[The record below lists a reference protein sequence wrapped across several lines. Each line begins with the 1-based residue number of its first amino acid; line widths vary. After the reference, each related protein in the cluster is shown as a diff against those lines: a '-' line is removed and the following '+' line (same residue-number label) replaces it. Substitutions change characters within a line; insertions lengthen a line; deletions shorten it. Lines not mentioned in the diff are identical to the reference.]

1 MAERINRASLTL
13 AFHKRINLELGVLNE
28 KLGVQLRD
36 DISKVYSQSL
46 YADLEIVFECGSI
59 LTHSSFLKSRA
70 PRFYSQLCT
79 NHCKFPSSVILDKI
93 DKKLVESFVRDVY
106 TQNVIEDKEND
117 LVEKLNKLNK
127 CCVDTPESDIY
138 LTPEASPT
146 DIHHIYSHHVRCASD
161 SGISSLV
168 NPPVSLR
175 KTNTV
180 YYSLVTVDEVF
191 DSHTNAVEGVLEKEL
206 AEQDELLKSFR
217 SIISK
222 EGQKRKQSKSDLL
235 TLPYNQFSKNIKVYV
250 GTRPSPPKTSG
261 YRDFKFDLNSSL
273 KEKYS
278 SRHSQVNKVNT
289 NCEEK
294 TRLGPLTI
302 LSESHIN
309 CIPSF
314 VENTKVCNNIRV
326 ITNNSNSEIL
336 VDNAQYENMS
346 KPQCDEVMSNPEI
359 DVLGQDSCLEAG
371 SSGYLTG
378 SSPRDQTGSEIFG
391 VDVTEVATS
400 EDFPHD
406 NDQSVRSSSV
416 SSDAGTWDSTFPV
429 TTEEVTFKSEIDKTA
444 NQVEDINQDNS
455 CKPEENKNNDIQ
467 TPLNNSEEDKQ
478 VYECIGNSDYSALL
492 ADYSTC
498 TVLNR
503 KDKFIPCKTD
513 KSSNCSQTI
522 FNNNSYES
530 ELVKSSVETAIENQW
545 EKNHCSVGKNNF
557 FIDASSLLDE
567 SEITVLPPKLQSF
580 NKIPDYGDPYNSSNS
595 LELCVSNTENSGC
608 VNKVSSDEG
617 SNEGRFTKQSSNHT
631 PETNGVLQNI
641 SKEYNQVWT
650 VDFVRQRTNNDE
662 HINFNNRIMQKKDN
676 DCNSNIS
683 QNTRTCNEGENTCIS
698 IKPKNSK
705 EDNRNDVAIVD
716 HSDEK
721 SQKPTLIRRNT
732 FELEPDD
739 EKLTKLRKEY
749 EKSQGNGLFQNNS
762 ESETTSDVN
771 SFSVDNDCSHSK
783 VPDSLCIL
791 PKTSAGDDDLHSPDS
806 LNNDGPIDNLFQN
819 KVNSDKLPFENFFGP
834 SSLKNSDIMDDIKFN
849 CNEDSTIVIEDID
862 DGTLKNDTSEE
873 FQSINHLSL
882 DSSAKCTVKSMFR
895 TDSFGERYDRA
906 NRIESTP
913 ILSGGV
919 SVNDYH
925 LLTSA
930 NDASNSHKTD
940 SMHTNSNNGSVIA
953 ESFVTKSKTAFTA
966 SWVVDMSD
974 AVKSPPEVRRKK
986 RSDSLLSSASSDHTE
1001 FDDNLSKSSARNSS
1015 SLGFFV
1021 SLDDPFDEKSS
1032 SESGYKSMTP
1042 QLGRSTKIRE
1052 NISNENKKIV
1062 SNNRNSSSCGFYIDL
1077 TENRD
1082 SDVTEKD
1089 SSESKESVV
1098 SDNKLFSMFIDIS
1111 DSSLTNINKKSSPLL
1126 MSRKLR
1132 GKIDKNGTF
1141 KRCEGEKTVEKQSSE
1156 TTTENVN
1163 NSELCKDEFLVTTGV
1178 TPPPTRQISCTEGST
1193 SDLTNANKKQSFYMF
1208 IEAEPSPVPRRRTLP
1223 SGLRPNF
1230 QRHSWNPDSNNPV
1243 LQQTTQKKQ
1252 HKRAHSVS
1260 VDKSLEVMFKE
1271 NNEQTF
1277 SSSVTVSK
1285 KVVDC
1290 VSGPSSIDEN
1300 SSKYAEKKKIM
1311 MSSWHGSVKPS
1322 SELQKMI
1329 AKSERKEMR
1338 ESKSATGLSY
1348 NRNDD
1353 SVSVSLKSDET
1364 FDASETSETVS
1375 DKNVNNATFI
1385 INDVSSLA
1393 SATVNDLDIST
1404 PSNDVISELS
1414 KDGNDTT
1421 TTDNENQK
1429 ANSALKIVVSENAC
1443 FKKESN
1449 NSPYQSSSNCLS
1461 AVKEETKST
1470 FVKLSDLDKEPIRV
1484 VCEDKRV
1491 VNRMSRSIPEAS
1503 WIESKMM
1510 TRSATSRSL
1519 NRLFPHLNI
1528 LGHNLTPEPG
1538 DQDTD
1543 VSEMSSMQSSM
1554 EPSALEGST
1563 EETDASSCTSGPC
1576 SRLGE
1581 DLLRMF
1587 LDEIS
1592 PDVTVEVGGRRIKAH
1607 KCILS
1612 SRCQYFAAMLSGGWV
1627 ESAGN
1632 VISIQGFSYSAVHFA
1647 LCHIYS
1653 GANNIPD
1660 SINIVELATLTDMLC
1675 LEGLKDVIMYTLK
1688 VKYCHFFH
1696 KPCPV
1701 CTVGVL
1707 ECLPLAAAYGLD
1719 EIYRKSIRWITKY
1732 FVRIWPTKGFA
1743 MLPRELLD
1751 KCYKQHI
1758 VSMTVDNVLETVL
1771 CCSKLQSTIPNVRW
1785 TEPVFTLTSKL
1796 QESAIKFIAQN
1807 FSNVLVCEMFLG
1819 LGKEQT
1825 WNISRLEDALQTA
1838 TERLPPE
1845 QACRSYSKLYN
1856 ILSVANASNPPLEM
1870 QWNQNFIDLLQQLSV
1885 CVENSLIKQAA
1896 RAARSPAWTL
1906 MEPHLRHKIQDAAC
1920 LVIVP
1925 GDDRR
1930 RARHS
1935 SLLRRSEVNSGIRS
1949 SSTSQAK
1956 VNFTQQST
1964 SGVTHKPASSSN
1976 IHTQV
1981 KPKPVLSSKDDE
1993 SGTRPKT
2000 WSYKIPEVKSRYLEQ
2015 RAPKAT
2021 VNTTSTRDKPS
2032 ASAPAVRRSVK
2043 SIISS
2048 SDSSRTS
2055 SPAMRRSIGSRSSHT
2070 FTKKDQSSI
2079 SCRKDDV
2086 ITMSTDS
2093 LAESAMTKPSCNNV
2107 NKTQTK
2113 VNDKKGVSIEA
2124 SGTRAVNRT
2133 PVLDRAQRAFQ
2144 NRLDGI
2150 KVKSTESLT
2159 RYGQNDSRFKP
2170 QAVASQTT
2178 LNKTKS
2184 SPIPLSVKTSSQGSP
2199 KVKDSP
2205 VTVGRLKS
2213 SGNSLPSPSQRR
2225 STVSPKT
2232 NTPEGK
2238 STGLKRT
2245 SSYRVQSVI
2254 KPTSPT
2260 KSCSVTKTASTG
2272 SAARSNINKVQSKM
2286 VNQNKSVNNNKYTS
2300 SLKTA
2305 DNKPQR
2311 TVGSRSGTFLKDEPT
2326 ILKKT

>member
-36 DISKVYSQSL
+36 DISK
-46 YADLEIVFECGSI
+46 
-59 LTHSSFLKSRA
+59 
-70 PRFYSQLCT
+70 
-79 NHCKFPSSVILDKI
+79 
-93 DKKLVESFVRDVY
+93 DVY
-106 TQNVIEDKEND
+106 TQNIIKEKEND
-117 LVEKLNKLNK
+117 LVEKLNQINK

-146 DIHHIYSHHVRCASD
+146 DIHHIYHHSHHVRCASD

-168 NPPVSLR
+168 NPPVCLH

-191 DSHTNAVEGVLEKEL
+191 DSHTNEGVLEKEL

-222 EGQKRKQSKSDLL
+222 EGQKKKQSKPALL
-235 TLPYNQFSKNIKVYV
+235 TLPCNQPSKNIKVCL
-250 GTRPSPPKTSG
+250 GTRLNAPKASNC
-261 YRDFKFDLNSSL
+261 RDFKFDLNSAL

-278 SRHSQVNKVNT
+278 LRHNQANKINS
-289 NCEEK
+289 NCEEEAHS
-294 TRLGPLTI
+294 GPGAS
-302 LSESHIN
+302 LSESPISS
-309 CIPSF
+309 IPSS
-314 VENTKVCNNIRV
+314 VENSKVF
-326 ITNNSNSEIL
+326 NNSRVFANNGNTGVL
-336 VDNAQYENMS
+336 VDNAKCENMS
-346 KPQCDEVMSNPEI
+346 KPQKTECDEVMSNPEI

-378 SSPRDQTGSEIFG
+378 SSPRDQTVSEIFG

-406 NDQSVRSSSV
+406 NDHSVRSSSV

-429 TTEEVTFKSEIDKTA
+429 TTEEITFKTEIDETA
-444 NQVEDINQDNS
+444 NQAEDINQDLTHR
-455 CKPEENKNNDIQ
+455 PEENKKNDIQ
-467 TPLNNSEEDKQ
+467 TSVTNSEDSKEI
-478 VYECIGNSDYSALL
+478 YTSISNNDYNTLL
-492 ADYSTC
+492 ADYSSC
-498 TVLNR
+498 SVLNR
-503 KDKFIPCKTD
+503 KEQYVPSNTD
-513 KSSNCSQTI
+513 KTSKCSQTI
-522 FNNNSYES
+522 FNDNSCEA
-530 ELVKSSVETAIENQW
+530 EVGKKQCVDIAIENHY
-545 EKNHCSVGKNNF
+545 EKNNTSVGKNNF

-567 SEITVLPPKLQSF
+567 SEITVLPPKLQPL
-580 NKIPDYGDPYNSSNS
+580 NKISDYGDPYNSSNS
-595 LELCVSNTENSGC
+595 LGLYVSDAKEKKSEDL
-608 VNKVSSDEG
+608 NKASSDEE
-617 SNEGRFTKQSSNHT
+617 SNDDRFTKQLHNHKLEKIGVSENMSRECSKVWAVDFDRH
-631 PETNGVLQNI
+631 ETNN
-641 SKEYNQVWT
+641 E
-650 VDFVRQRTNNDE
+650 E
-662 HINFNNRIMQKKDN
+662 HVNFKNRVTD
-676 DCNSNIS
+676 
-683 QNTRTCNEGENTCIS
+683 
-698 IKPKNSK
+698 K
-705 EDNRNDVAIVD
+705 EDTDNNSSTSENRTACNASISSCTFEISSTCKGNNKNDGE
-716 HSDEK
+716 HSDENTK
-721 SQKPTLIRRNT
+721 RPTLIRRNT

-739 EKLTKLRKEY
+739 EKLTKLRQEY
-749 EKSQGNGLFQNNS
+749 EKSQGNGLFQNNL
-762 ESETTSDVN
+762 ESQTSRN
-771 SFSVDNDCSHSK
+771 IYSFCVGSSSSHSK
-783 VPDSLCIL
+783 VPDSLCIV
-791 PKTSAGDDDLHSPDS
+791 PKTSVVDDEIHSPDS
-806 LNNDGPIDNLFQN
+806 LNNDGPVDSLFQN
-819 KVNSDKLPFENFFGP
+819 KANSDESLPFEKIFGS
-834 SSLKNSDIMDDIKFN
+834 SSLKSNEFMENRKFN
-849 CNEDSTIVIEDID
+849 CIEDSMIVVENIED
-862 DGTLKNDTSEE
+862 GSHKNDLSEE
-873 FQSINHLSL
+873 LENRDQLSS
-882 DSSAKCTVKSMFR
+882 DSSTKSAIKSVFAA
-895 TDSFGERYDRA
+895 DSFNERCDRG

-919 SVNDYH
+919 SVNDYP
-925 LLTSA
+925 LVTS
-930 NDASNSHKTD
+930 DSDMSNSSVIPLHKTEL
-940 SMHTNSNNGSVIA
+940 MLTTSNNGSLT
-953 ESFVTKSKTAFTA
+953 ESLTVKPKVNTALTA

-1042 QLGRSTKIRE
+1042 QLARSTKIRE
-1052 NISNENKKIV
+1052 NINNENKKIV
-1062 SNNRNSSSCGFYIDL
+1062 PSNRNSSSFGFYIDL
-1077 TENRD
+1077 TESRG
-1082 SDVTEKD
+1082 SDVTGKD
-1089 SSESKESVV
+1089 ISESKESVT

-1111 DSSLTNINKKSSPLL
+1111 DSSSNNVNKKSSPHLL
-1126 MSRKLR
+1126 SRKFR
-1132 GKIDKNGTF
+1132 GKIDKNSAF
-1141 KRCEGEKTVEKQSSE
+1141 IQCEEEKTVEKQSSE
-1156 TTTENVN
+1156 ASIEHVN
-1163 NSELCKDEFLVTTGV
+1163 NSDLCKDDFLLPSGV
-1178 TPPPTRQISCTEGST
+1178 TPPPTRQISCTEGSMT
-1193 SDLTNANKKQSFYMF
+1193 DLTNTNKKQGGFYMF

-1230 QRHSWNPDSNNPV
+1230 QRHSWNPDSNNPDS
-1243 LQQTTQKKQ
+1243 QQNVQKKQ

-1260 VDKSLEVMFKE
+1260 IDKSLEVMFKE
-1271 NNEQTF
+1271 NSEQTH
-1277 SSSVTVSK
+1277 SNSASLSK
-1285 KVVDC
+1285 NLVGC
-1290 VSGPSSIDEN
+1290 LSGPSSMDEN
-1300 SSKYAEKKKIM
+1300 VSKYSEKKKIM

-1322 SELQKMI
+1322 SELKKMI
-1329 AKSERKEMR
+1329 AKSEWKEMR
-1338 ESKSATGLSY
+1338 ESKSATGFL

-1353 SVSVSLKSDET
+1353 SVSVSLRSDET
-1364 FDASETSETVS
+1364 FDISETSETVS
-1375 DKNVNNATFI
+1375 DKNINNATFV
-1385 INDVSSLA
+1385 INDVSSFA
-1393 SATVNDLDIST
+1393 GATINDLDVST
-1404 PSNDVISELS
+1404 PSNDVVSELP
-1414 KDGNDTT
+1414 KDGNDTS
-1421 TTDNENQK
+1421 TTDTENQK
-1429 ANSALKIVVSENAC
+1429 PSSVLKVVVSESTC
-1443 FKKESN
+1443 VKKELHHSLH
-1449 NSPYQSSSNCLS
+1449 QSTSNCLS
-1461 AVKEETKST
+1461 SVKEETKSS
-1470 FVKLSDLDKEPIRV
+1470 FVKLSDLDKEPVRV
-1484 VCEDKRV
+1484 VCEEKRV

-1528 LGHNLTPEPG
+1528 LGCNLTPEPG

-1696 KPCPV
+1696 KPCSV

-1785 TEPVFTLTSKL
+1785 AEPVFTLTSKL

-1807 FSNVLVCEMFLG
+1807 FCNVLTCEMFVG

-1856 ILSVANASNPPLEM
+1856 ILSIANAPDPPLEM
-1870 QWNQNFIDLLQQLSV
+1870 QWNQSFVDLLQRLSV

-1935 SLLRRSEVNSGIRS
+1935 SLLRRSEVNSGLRS
-1949 SSTSQAK
+1949 SSVNQAK
-1956 VNFTQQST
+1956 VNFTQQSA
-1964 SGVTHKPASSSN
+1964 SGVAHKPASTNSV
-1976 IHTQV
+1976 HTQA

-2015 RAPKAT
+2015 RTPKPA
-2021 VNTTSTRDKPS
+2021 VSTTSARDKPS
-2032 ASAPAVRRSVK
+2032 ASVPAVRRNVVK

-2070 FTKKDQSSI
+2070 FTKKDQSAVSR
-2079 SCRKDDV
+2079 RKDDV
-2086 ITMSTDS
+2086 TTMSTDS
-2093 LAESAMTKPSCNNV
+2093 LAETAMTKPSSNNIS
-2107 NKTQTK
+2107 KTQPK
-2113 VNDKKGVSIEA
+2113 VNDKKGI
-2124 SGTRAVNRT
+2124 SGEVNGARPVNRT

-2159 RYGQNDSRFKP
+2159 RYGQNDSRLKP
-2170 QAVASQTT
+2170 QTVASQTT

-2184 SPIPLSVKTSSQGSP
+2184 SPVPLSVKTSSQGSP

-2205 VTVGRLKS
+2205 VTGGRLKS

-2238 STGLKRT
+2238 PTGLKRT
-2245 SSYRVQSVI
+2245 SSYRVQPVI
-2254 KPTSPT
+2254 KATSPT
-2260 KSCSVTKTASTG
+2260 KSCSVTKNTPTG
-2272 SAARSNINKVQSKM
+2272 STARGNINKVQSKIT
-2286 VNQNKSVNNNKYTS
+2286 NQNNKSLNNNKYTS